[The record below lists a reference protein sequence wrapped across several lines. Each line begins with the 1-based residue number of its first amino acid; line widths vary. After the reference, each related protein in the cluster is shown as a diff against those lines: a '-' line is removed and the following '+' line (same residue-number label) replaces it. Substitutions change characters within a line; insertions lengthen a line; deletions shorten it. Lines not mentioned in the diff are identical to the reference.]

1 MMNKEEIRQYGRD
14 LGADA
19 VGFAAV
25 EDYKSPRTPDPQSLL
40 PGVKSLV
47 VLAYREPN
55 GSLDSPVPRIAMTAR
70 LAVMD
75 LSKKNNYLMARFLE
89 DRFQAKA
96 AFIALSFPLNMYPPQ
111 MGLIGDLSLRHAAV
125 AAGLG
130 VFGRHN
136 IVIHPKF
143 GTRVLFTAVL
153 TDLPPGLGSSCH
165 GRAVRRLR
173 RLRRRVPGPR
183 PGRGRQDGRHEMPP
197 GQSALRHG
205 RGHLLP
211 PQVRRRGAGPA
222 EGHAEGSAV
231 PEPLPGDHDGIPVR
245 VFPVRGRLPG
255 GQVLRDI
262 PVTLTRRDR
271 RVGRLFKNARMQ
283 GPRWFDKLTMT
294 NRGAC
299 PELAEGSKGEG

>member
-1 MMNKEEIRQYGRD
+1 MTNKEEIRKHGRD

-25 EDYKSPRTPDPQSLL
+25 EDYRSPRTPDPQSLL
-40 PGVKSLV
+40 PGVKSIV

-153 TDLPPGLGSSCH
+153 TDLPLASDPPVTGVLCNGCGACVDACPAH
-165 GRAVRRLR
+165 ALDEEGKTDVMKCLR
-173 RLRRRVPGPR
+173 VNQPYGVGAAIAFIRKFTAAAPD
-183 PGRGRQDGRHEMPP
+183 QQKEM
-197 GQSALRHG
+197 
-205 RGHLLP
+205 
-211 PQVRRRGAGPA
+211 
-222 EGHAEGSAV
+222 
-231 PEPLPGDHDGIPVR
+231 
-245 VFPVRGRLPG
+245 
-255 GQVLRDI
+255 LRD
-262 PVTLTRRDR
+262 P
-271 RVGRLFKNARMQ
+271 LFLSLYQALPMGFQYECFRCEAVC
-283 GPRWFDKLTMT
+283 P
-294 NRGAC
+294 AC
-299 PELAEGSKGEG
+299 RS